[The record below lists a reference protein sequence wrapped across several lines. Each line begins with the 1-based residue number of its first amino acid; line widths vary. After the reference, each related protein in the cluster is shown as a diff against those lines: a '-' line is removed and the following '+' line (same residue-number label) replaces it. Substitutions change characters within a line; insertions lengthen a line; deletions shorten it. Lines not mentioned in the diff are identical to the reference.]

1 MCSSDLMA
9 LPGGYDFDVKERGT
23 LLSTGQRQLLAFV
36 RVFLQDPKIVILD
49 EATSSI
55 DTESELLIQ
64 RATELLTKN
73 RTSIVIAHRLSTI
86 QQADVIFVLEKGEII
101 EQGNHSEL
109 MNLSGHYRNLV
120 ELQYKK

>member
-1 MCSSDLMA
+1 
-9 LPGGYDFDVKERGT
+9 
-23 LLSTGQRQLLAFV
+23 LLAFV

-64 RATELLTKN
+64 RATELLTKD

-101 EQGNHSEL
+101 EQGSHQEL
-109 MNLSGHYRNLV
+109 MNMSGHYRNLV